1 MALYSEGVMSNSRIA
16 VFLNAI
22 VNRELR
28 LSEGSIFG
36 FCKKFAKRVVPEIAR
51 LEAGLLNQSAAATDP
66 TVVTVNGKQNY
77 IRNFSAEDTIVY
89 EAMEKK
95 SIPALKE
102 VVFLKRYTGIL
113 VHDHETAL
121 YHFGIGHAN
130 AMSICCGICEK
141 TWKRVVM
148 SGQERWQGCYV
159 R

>member
-113 VHDHETAL
+113 VHD
-121 YHFGIGHAN
+121 N
-130 AMSICCGICEK
+130 ARLRHDSRIRRPLRAREGAEAGSRTHC
-141 TWKRVVM
+141 RR
-148 SGQERWQGCYV
+148 QN
-159 R
+159 